1 MHARLRRVLPR
12 PTLLLLLPLLAVA
25 WLAAAPP
32 ARADAEDAIPLVEE
46 LIAGAESLAL
56 PAAVEGALVR
66 PLERVLASLE
76 RGKEKLALVHLR
88 VFEFFA
94 RLLLALGLIDEELA
108 EGALEAAHVI
118 RVAIAPGPPPL
129 LKNLAVAFA
138 PWDPVTD
145 LAGDFVFVAA
155 EEKVFLEFGAV
166 VNSPDGPKTLPTF
179 EYRVAPDAVVVSPI
193 DGTVEAIA
201 FKPDTNDYEIR
212 LLASPLSP
220 FLVVV
225 DHVTDLLVAE
235 GDAVAAGQALGL
247 PGTFSA
253 TLGRTELQLV
263 NFVERRSYCPLLLA
277 DPALAAD
284 LHADVS
290 GLMDD
295 WETFQGDAA
304 LYDQAAMLLPGC
316 LNDSLAE

>member
-1 MHARLRRVLPR
+1 MHARLRRVLPGSV
-12 PTLLLLLPLLAVA
+12 LLLILPLLAAA

-32 ARADAEDAIPLVEE
+32 ARGDAEDAIPLVEE
-46 LIAGAESLAL
+46 LIANVESLAL
-56 PAAVEGALVR
+56 PVLVERTLVR
-66 PLERVLASLE
+66 PLERMLSSLE
-76 RGKEKLALVHLR
+76 RGKEKVALVQLRLFEHL
-88 VFEFFA
+88 A
-94 RLLLALGLIDEELA
+94 HLLLALELLDEEIA
-108 EGALEAAHVI
+108 EAALESAHVI

-129 LKNLAVAFA
+129 LQNLAVAFA

-166 VNSPDGPKTLPTF
+166 VDTPDGPKPLPTF
-179 EYRVAPDAVVVSPI
+179 EYRLAPDAVVVSPI
-193 DGTVEAIA
+193 DGAVEAIA
-201 FKPDTNDYEIR
+201 FDSETNDYEIR

-225 DHVTDLLVAE
+225 DHVTDPLVAE
-235 GDAVAAGQALGL
+235 GDAVAAGQWLGL

-263 NFVERRSYCPLLLA
+263 NFVERRSYCPLALA

-284 LHADVS
+284 LDADVS

-304 LYDQAAMLLPGC
+304 LYDQAAMVLPGC
-316 LNDSLAE
+316 LTDSLAE

>member
-1 MHARLRRVLPR
+1 MRARLRTAPA
-12 PTLLLLLPLLAVA
+12 LLLILPLF
-25 WLAAAPP
+25 AAAPP
-32 ARADAEDAIPLVEE
+32 AGADADDAIPLVEE
-46 LIAGAESLAL
+46 LIANAESLAL
-56 PAAVEGALVR
+56 PPVVEAALVR

-76 RGKEKLALVHLR
+76 HGKEKLALVHLR
-88 VFEFFA
+88 VFEFMA
-94 RLLLALGLIDEELA
+94 RLLLALGLIDAEIA
-108 EGALEAAHVI
+108 EGAQEAAHVI
-118 RVAIAPGPPPL
+118 RVAIAPGPPPRL
-129 LKNLAVAFA
+129 QNLAVAFA

-155 EEKVFLEFGAV
+155 EEKVFLEFGV
-166 VNSPDGPKTLPTF
+166 VVDSPDGPKPLPTF
-179 EYRVAPDAVVVSPI
+179 EYRVNPDAVVVSPI

-201 FKPDTNDYEIR
+201 FKSETNDYEIR

-225 DHVTDLLVAE
+225 DHVTDPLVAE
-235 GDAVAAGQALGL
+235 GDAVAAGQALGV

-253 TLGRTELQLV
+253 SLGRTELQIV

-277 DPALAAD
+277 DPALAAA

-295 WETFQGDAA
+295 WESFQGDAA

-316 LNDSLAE
+316 LADSLAE

>member
-1 MHARLRRVLPR
+1 MHAKLRRILAGPA
-12 PTLLLLLPLLAVA
+12 LLPILSLLAA
-25 WLAAAPP
+25 TWLAAAPP

-46 LIAGAESLAL
+46 LIANVESVGLPVWIERALAH
-56 PAAVEGALVR
+56 

-76 RGKEKLALVHLR
+76 RGKEKVALVQLR
-88 VFEFFA
+88 VFEHVA
-94 RLLLALGLIDEELA
+94 RLLPRLGLLDEEIGEA
-108 EGALEAAHVI
+108 ALESAHVI
-118 RVAIAPGPPPL
+118 RVAIAPGPPPVL
-129 LKNLAVAFA
+129 ENLAVAFA

-166 VNSPDGPKTLPTF
+166 VDTPDGPKTLPTF
-179 EYRVAPDAVVVSPI
+179 EYRVSPDAVVVSPI
-193 DGTVEAIA
+193 DGTVEAMA
-201 FKPDTNDYEIR
+201 FDAETEDWEIR

-225 DHVTDLLVAE
+225 DHVTDPLVAE
-235 GDAVAAGQALGL
+235 GDSVAAGQWLGQ

-253 TLGRTELQLV
+253 ALGRTELQLV
-263 NFVERRSYCPLLLA
+263 NFVERRSYCPLALA

-284 LHADVS
+284 LAADVA

-304 LYDQAAMLLPGC
+304 LYDEAAMLLPGC
-316 LNDSLAE
+316 LADSLAD